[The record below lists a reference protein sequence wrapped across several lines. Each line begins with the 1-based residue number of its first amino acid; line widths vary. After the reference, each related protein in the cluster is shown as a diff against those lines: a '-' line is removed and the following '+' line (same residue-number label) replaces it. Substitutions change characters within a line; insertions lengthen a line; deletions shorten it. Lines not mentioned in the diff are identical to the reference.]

1 MNIELDLRQIAFI
14 IWKRLWVLI
23 LLMII
28 LGAAAYSGSKWLIP
42 KKYSA
47 SVSMFVYNQEN
58 RTNNITSGDLQTSQK
73 LVSTYIVILKSNSVL
88 DKVSEELGGEFSSED
103 LRKMLTTGA
112 INDTEAFNI
121 TITSQ
126 SPETAQKI
134 VNTIAKVL
142 PTEIKR
148 VVKAGAVEVIDY
160 ARLPDK
166 PSWPNV
172 EINTLAAMLLGLLL
186 SAAVV
191 LLLEIA
197 DSAVRSEED
206 LSEAF
211 EIPVLGVIPRLYVE
225 NGGQKNGIKK

>member
-1 MNIELDLRQIAFI
+1 MYIELDLGQIAFI
-14 IWKRLWVLI
+14 LWKRLWILI
-23 LLMII
+23 LLMIF
-28 LGAAAYSGSKWLIP
+28 LGAAAYSCSKWLIP

-88 DKVSEELGGEFSSED
+88 DKVSEELGGEFSAENI
-103 LRKMLTTGA
+103 RKMLTTGA

-121 TITSQ
+121 TITS
-126 SPETAQKI
+126 SNPETAQKI

-142 PTEIKR
+142 PAEIKR

-160 ARLPDK
+160 ARMPDK
-166 PSWPNV
+166 PASPKV
-172 EINTLAAMLLGLLL
+172 EVYTLAAMLLGLLL
-186 SAAVV
+186 SAAAV
-191 LLLEIA
+191 LIFEIA
-197 DSAVRSEED
+197 DSAIRSEED
-206 LSEAF
+206 LGEAF

-225 NGGQKNGIKK
+225 NGGQKNGLKR